1 MKHSKVIPLIE
12 VSEKRKTR
20 KQDCFAELTGH
31 TGQHS
36 ATRQHWVN
44 CRTLPGNT
52 TTITNQQKQN
62 VRGKQMTTNKKAN
75 SVISAEAALQ
85 Q

>member
-1 MKHSKVIPLIE
+1 MKHSEVIPLIE
-12 VSEKRKTR
+12 VSEKRKAR
-20 KQDCFAELTGH
+20 EQDCFAELTGH

-75 SVISAEAALQ
+75 SVIPAEAALQ